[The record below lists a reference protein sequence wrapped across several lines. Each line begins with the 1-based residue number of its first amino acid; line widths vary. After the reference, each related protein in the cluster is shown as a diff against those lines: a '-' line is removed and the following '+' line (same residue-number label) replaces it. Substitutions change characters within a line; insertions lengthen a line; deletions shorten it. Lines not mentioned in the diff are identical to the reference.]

1 MGFESTYHWVDPI
14 FTGIVFGTVMA
25 TLISICYYSLI
36 SVCAYT
42 SLFILMCVSGLKLY
56 TYVMVTFL
64 KKETADKHPRRCALK
79 SECVSWHFLFS
90 TAGDRVVKVS
100 VCVVAVS
107 VRIRIGLNLRIC
119 HLCYHISYDTWHF
132 KS

>member
-1 MGFESTYHWVDPI
+1 MGFESTYHWEDPI
-14 FTGIVFGTVMA
+14 YTGVVFGTVMA

-64 KKETADKHPRRCALK
+64 KKETANPIAKYTGKSTLKAAYYSSAQALWNM
-79 SECVSWHFLFS
+79 VS
-90 TAGDRVVKVS
+90 GI
-100 VCVVAVS
+100 AV
-107 VRIRIGLNLRIC
+107 N
-119 HLCYHISYDTWHF
+119 IS
-132 KS
+132 